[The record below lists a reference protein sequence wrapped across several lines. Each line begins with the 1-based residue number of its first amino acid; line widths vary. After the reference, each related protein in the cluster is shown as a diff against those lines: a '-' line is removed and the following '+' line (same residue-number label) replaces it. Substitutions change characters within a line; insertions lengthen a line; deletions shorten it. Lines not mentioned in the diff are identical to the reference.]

1 MTRLGNEELD
11 LEKAERDIAA
21 AEHRVGEQ
29 ALRVEGLRQS
39 GHDTK
44 KAEWLLESMRQ
55 TATLL
60 HEHRELIVRQI
71 GRIKA
76 RNS

>member
-1 MTRLGNEELD
+1 MTRLSTEELN

-39 GHDTK
+39 GQDTK

-60 HEHRELIVRQI
+60 HEHRDLIVRQI
-71 GRIKA
+71 RRLET
-76 RNS
+76 RNC